1 MLTKT
6 DLRQIEGVV
15 NKVVKKELGA
25 GLGEVRKEFSVGLGE
40 VRKEFKKELAP
51 IKKDITKIRS
61 DISTMSSF
69 FDNEY
74 LHLRSRVE
82 KIEEHIGF
90 SSA

>member
-25 GLGEVRKEFSVGLGE
+25 GLGE